1 MNFTYMFFM
10 DISKSS
16 KRITAINQTQGGLM
30 SNAIYQIA
38 QPETAKMLSYLP
50 GSDEKKR
57 LKERIAQMKSAP
69 IEIPLIING
78 KEVRTGRTGTCI
90 IPHNHSH
97 VLATYHMAG
106 PKEMEM
112 AIEAALEAKK
122 TWESTPWEHRLA
134 VFLKAA
140 ELIGGPWRETINAA
154 TMLGQGKSV
163 YEAEAEAVC
172 ELMDFFRF
180 GSYFVKQII
189 EEQPKAVQGVFNRM
203 EYRPL
208 EGFVLAVTPF
218 NFTAIGGNLPSAPAM
233 SGNTAIWKPASTAVF
248 SNYYVMKVLMEAGLP
263 DGVINFLPGP
273 GSVIGPIAMDHPML
287 AGIHF
292 TGSTATFNNM
302 WRTVAGNMEKYR
314 SYPRIVGE
322 TGGKDFLFAHASA
335 DVDAV
340 VHAIIGGSFSYQGQ
354 KCSATSR
361 AYIPQSIWEEVQKGL
376 IEETKDLKPGNV
388 EDFTNYMG
396 AVIDQESF
404 DNIKSYLDVAE
415 KSPEAEIIIGGKCN
429 DEIGYFVDPTVIVT
443 TNPHFKTMEEEIFGP
458 VVTIYVYAD
467 EDFESALDMCEST
480 SPYAL
485 TGSIFARD
493 RLVIAA
499 MEKRL
504 TYAAGNFYIN
514 DKTTGAYVGLQPFGG
529 SRASGTNEKVG
540 SKHNTSRWM
549 IPRSIKENYNP
560 AKDYRLPLMQE
571 S

>member
-1 MNFTYMFFM
+1 
-10 DISKSS
+10 
-16 KRITAINQTQGGLM
+16 
-30 SNAIYQIA
+30 
-38 QPETAKMLSYLP
+38 
-50 GSDEKKR
+50 
-57 LKERIAQMKSAP
+57 
-69 IEIPLIING
+69 
-78 KEVRTGRTGTCI
+78 
-90 IPHNHSH
+90 
-97 VLATYHMAG
+97 
-106 PKEMEM
+106 
-112 AIEAALEAKK
+112 
-122 TWESTPWEHRLA
+122 
-134 VFLKAA
+134 
-140 ELIGGPWRETINAA
+140 
-154 TMLGQGKSV
+154 
-163 YEAEAEAVC
+163 
-172 ELMDFFRF
+172 
-180 GSYFVKQII
+180 
-189 EEQPKAVQGVFNRM
+189 
-203 EYRPL
+203 
-208 EGFVLAVTPF
+208 
-218 NFTAIGGNLPSAPAM
+218 
-233 SGNTAIWKPASTAVF
+233 
-248 SNYYVMKVLMEAGLP
+248 
-263 DGVINFLPGP
+263 
-273 GSVIGPIAMDHPML
+273 
-287 AGIHF
+287 
-292 TGSTATFNNM
+292 
-302 WRTVAGNMEKYR
+302 MEKYR

-361 AYIPQSIWEEVQKGL
+361 VYLPQSIWEDVKKGL
-376 IEETKDLKPGNV
+376 IQETKDLKPGNV

-396 AVIDQESF
+396 AVIDQDSF
-404 DNIKSYLDVAE
+404 DNIKSYLDVAD

-529 SRASGTNEKVG
+529 SRASGTNEKAG
-540 SKHNTSRWM
+540 SKHNISRWM

>member
-1 MNFTYMFFM
+1 
-10 DISKSS
+10 
-16 KRITAINQTQGGLM
+16 
-30 SNAIYQIA
+30 
-38 QPETAKMLSYLP
+38 
-50 GSDEKKR
+50 
-57 LKERIAQMKSAP
+57 
-69 IEIPLIING
+69 
-78 KEVRTGRTGTCI
+78 
-90 IPHNHSH
+90 
-97 VLATYHMAG
+97 
-106 PKEMEM
+106 
-112 AIEAALEAKK
+112 
-122 TWESTPWEHRLA
+122 
-134 VFLKAA
+134 
-140 ELIGGPWRETINAA
+140 
-154 TMLGQGKSV
+154 
-163 YEAEAEAVC
+163 
-172 ELMDFFRF
+172 
-180 GSYFVKQII
+180 
-189 EEQPKAVQGVFNRM
+189 
-203 EYRPL
+203 
-208 EGFVLAVTPF
+208 
-218 NFTAIGGNLPSAPAM
+218 
-233 SGNTAIWKPASTAVF
+233 
-248 SNYYVMKVLMEAGLP
+248 
-263 DGVINFLPGP
+263 
-273 GSVIGPIAMDHPML
+273 ML

-302 WRTVAGNMEKYR
+302 WRTVAGNLEKYR

-340 VHAIIGGSFSYQGQ
+340 VHAIIGGAFSYQGQ

-361 AYIPQSIWEEVQKGL
+361 VYLPQSIWEEVQKGL

-396 AVIDQESF
+396 AVIDKTSF

-415 KSPEAEIIIGGKCN
+415 KSLEAEIIIGGKCN

-467 EDFESALDMCEST
+467 EDFESALDLCEAT
-480 SPYAL
+480 SIYAL
-485 TGSIFARD
+485 TGAIFARD

-529 SRASGTNEKVG
+529 SRASGTNEKAG
-540 SKHNTSRWM
+540 SKHNISRWM